1 MILSIPYLEKYPSTT
16 QTMLRS
22 KIKDIVDETFVFPA
36 DYDYLNARWLSINRL
51 YRPFFWAA
59 LQAIEKY
66 LKANLLYH
74 GVPVKD
80 YSHKILR
87 MASELETYDS
97 VIKDIDLIPAASHA
111 ILLEDDLW
119 GSTDINDFLDAIY
132 KYGDPNNRYD
142 FYGTRYEISYLFKLD
157 HVVHALRTNVADVD
171 FMHKVKNL
179 DKLSYF
185 AYEQNYYFAPM
196 DYEHQ
201 SIWEILGARFSVPS
215 IEIALKGGYGH
226 SHVFEKWLKENI
238 KIEKK
243 QIEKIK
249 NS

>member
-1 MILSIPYLEKYPSTT
+1 MILSISYLDKYPSTT

-66 LKANLLYH
+66 LKANLLYN

-80 YSHKILR
+80 YGHNIVAIAAKLK
-87 MASELETYDS
+87 TCDS
-97 VIKDIDLIPAASHA
+97 VIKDIDLIPCASHA
-111 ILLEDDLW
+111 ILLEDNLW

-132 KYGDPNNRYD
+132 KYGDPHNRYD
-142 FYGTRYEISYLFKLD
+142 FYGTHCEISYLFKLD

-171 FMHKVKNL
+171 FLHKVKNL

-185 AYEQNYYFAPM
+185 AYEQNHYFAPM

-201 SIWEILGARFSVPS
+201 STELVN
-215 IEIALKGGYGH
+215 
-226 SHVFEKWLKENI
+226 EN
-238 KIEKK
+238 ETPP
-243 QIEKIK
+243 
-249 NS
+249 

>member
-1 MILSIPYLEKYPSTT
+1 MILNIPYLEKYPPAT
-16 QTMLRS
+16 QTMLCR

-59 LQAIEKY
+59 SQAIEKY
-66 LKANLLYH
+66 LKANFLYH
-74 GVPVKD
+74 GVSVKG
-80 YSHKILR
+80 YSHNIVK
-87 MASELETYDS
+87 MASELKTYDS
-97 VIKDIDLIPAASHA
+97 VINDIDLSPVASHA
-111 ILLEDDLW
+111 MLLKDNLW
-119 GSTDINDFLDAIY
+119 GSTDINDFLDAID
-132 KYGDPNNRYD
+132 KYGDPSNRYD
-142 FYGTRYEISYLFKLD
+142 FYGTHYEFSYLFKLD
-157 HVVHALRTNVADVD
+157 HVVHALRTNVADVS

-201 SIWEILGARFSVPS
+201 SIWEILGGNISFPS
-215 IEIALKGGYGH
+215 IERALKGGYGH

-238 KIEKK
+238 KIEKN